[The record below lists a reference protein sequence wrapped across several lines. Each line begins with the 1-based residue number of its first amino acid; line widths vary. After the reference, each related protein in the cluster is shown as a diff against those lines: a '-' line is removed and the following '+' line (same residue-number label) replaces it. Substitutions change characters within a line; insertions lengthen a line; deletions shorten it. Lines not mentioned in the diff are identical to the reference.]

1 MNRLIPGIALLV
13 GALAISGPAAA
24 HGGYGHGG
32 GWYGPGPLLGAAVV
46 GAVVGAAVGAAV
58 GTATPSVSTRP

>member
-24 HGGYGHGG
+24 HGGRWG
-32 GWYGPGPLLGAAVV
+32 GPGPVIGAAVV
-46 GAVVGAAVGAAV
+46 GAVVGAAVSGGA
-58 GTATPSVSTRP
+58 GT